1 VKRLERAVALRW
13 AIVSSA
19 LAAVAITVFLSV
31 QMALGADPALGP
43 KVASQKSGQ
52 TAPAPAPA
60 APTTAAVPPTTVVPT
75 NVVPASPTVVT
86 PVPAAPAPA
95 PVQTTT
101 S

>member
-1 VKRLERAVALRW
+1 MASSTKPRVKRLERAVALRW

-31 QMALGADPALGP
+31 QLALGADPALGP
-43 KVASQKSGQ
+43 KLTSQNAGQAGQ
-52 TAPAPAPA
+52 TTAAPVV
-60 APTTAAVPPTTVVPT
+60 PTTATVVPT
-75 NVVPASPTVVT
+75 SPTVVT
-86 PVPAAPAPA
+86 PAPVAPAPA